1 MSIED
6 AEVSALRRLGLTEYE
21 ARAYLVLAKSGS
33 TKASEISFFGRIP
46 RTKTYGALKELERK
60 GLLRVVPGKPELY
73 MPMAP
78 NEVLVPLVRKLH
90 DDVKSAETTVESLAL
105 AYESGKYARRDVPSE
120 TTDFWHIRGR
130 PTVFGKLNQMIE
142 GTKEAFYLVTTGN
155 GLIRAYKAASE
166 ALEKA
171 RSRKVGIY
179 LMAAITPE
187 NAAVAREFGEL
198 LQIRRLQK
206 PPVME
211 FASSDSR
218 EMMFIDSRPDDLKTD
233 RGADIGVW
241 TTNRYVVQFHK
252 DILDQLWPSLAP
264 LESVKKG
271 Q

>member
-1 MSIED
+1 MSIEE

-21 ARAYLVLAKSGS
+21 ARAYLVLAKGGA

-78 NEVLVPLVRKLH
+78 NEVLVPLVRKLN
-90 DDVKSAETTVESLAL
+90 DEVKSAETTVQNLAL
-105 AYESGKYARRDVPSE
+105 AYESGRYARRDVPSE
-120 TTDFWHIRGR
+120 TTDFWHVKGR
-130 PTVFGKLNQMIE
+130 PMVLARLNQMIE
-142 GTKEAFYLVTTGN
+142 DSKEAFYLVTTGN
-155 GLIRAYKAASE
+155 GLIRAYKGASE

-171 RSRKVGIY
+171 RSRKVAIY
-179 LMAAITPE
+179 LLSAITSE

-198 LQIRRLQK
+198 FQIRRLQK
-206 PPVME
+206 PPAME

-241 TTNRYVVQFHK
+241 TTNRFVVQFHK
-252 DILDQLWPSLAP
+252 DILEQLWPSLSP
-264 LESVKKG
+264 IESGRKA